1 MVDKFYIKVT
11 ANLAV
16 SLVLLIL
23 YAYFFGYSSVQRY
36 LKRAVYITEEEEKY
50 VQIPLPGKNYLIEM

>member
-16 SLVLLIL
+16 SLVLIGL
-23 YAYFFGYSSVQRY
+23 YVYFFGYSSVQRY
-36 LKRAVYITEEEEKY
+36 LKMAVHITEEEEKY
-50 VQIPLPGKNYLIEM
+50 VQIPSPGNKPA